1 MANIT
6 RFDPFN
12 EMDDL
17 FKGLFVRPM
26 RFDLEMPVEMKLKMD
41 VTKADDSY
49 TVKAEMPGI
58 KKEDIQVSIDGNQ
71 VTISGEVKKESE
83 EKKGEE
89 IIRSE
94 RYYGKVSRSFTLPH
108 EVDEAKAVAKLLSAF
123 GGKGFFAGDVTFLA
137 LGQVE
142 DLWDEVAIAM
152 YPKRADLLRMSSSEE
167 WQKIAVHRT
176 AGLAGQL
183 NIETVAQP
191 GAFGWLGAEPSAGSM
206 LFSQNR

>member
-12 EMDDL
+12 DMDDL

-26 RFDLEMPVEMKLKMD
+26 RFDLEMPVEMKVKMD

-83 EKKGEE
+83 ERKGEE
-89 IIRSE
+89 VIRSE

-108 EVDEAKAVAKLLSAF
+108 EVDEAKAVAKYTDGVLNLKLPMKVKAAT
-123 GGKGFFAGDVTFLA
+123 KKLA
-137 LGQVE
+137 
-142 DLWDEVAIAM
+142 VA
-152 YPKRADLLRMSSSEE
+152 
-167 WQKIAVHRT
+167 
-176 AGLAGQL
+176 
-183 NIETVAQP
+183 
-191 GAFGWLGAEPSAGSM
+191 
-206 LFSQNR
+206 

>member
-71 VTISGEVKKESE
+71 VTISGEVKRESE

-94 RYYGKVSRSFTLPH
+94 RYYGKVSRGFTLPH
-108 EVDEAKAVAKLLSAF
+108 EVDEAKAVAKYADGVL
-123 GGKGFFAGDVTFLA
+123 
-137 LGQVE
+137 
-142 DLWDEVAIAM
+142 DLKLPMKVKATTR
-152 YPKRADLLRMSSSEE
+152 KL
-167 WQKIAVHRT
+167 
-176 AGLAGQL
+176 
-183 NIETVAQP
+183 TV
-191 GAFGWLGAEPSAGSM
+191 
-206 LFSQNR
+206 N